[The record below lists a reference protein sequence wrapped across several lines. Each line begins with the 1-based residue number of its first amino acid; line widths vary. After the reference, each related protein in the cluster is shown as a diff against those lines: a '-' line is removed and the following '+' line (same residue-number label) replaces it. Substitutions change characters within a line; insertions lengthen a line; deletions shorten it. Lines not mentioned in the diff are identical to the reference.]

1 MSHPDGDP
9 PRRGFDFDILVDY
22 AGFLVAVLLIVSI
35 TWLFLLNPIHYG
47 LEPNTHPVY
56 EVLAAAVLDAVIAV
70 IVGVIILLRRHPPK
84 RLFWDGLMLT
94 IFGSL
99 CVGSCWVIVVLLNY
113 WSQPK

>member
-35 TWLFLLNPIHYG
+35 TWLFLLNPIHFG
-47 LEPNTHPVY
+47 LEPNTHLVH
-56 EVLAAAVLDAVIAV
+56 EVLAAGVFDAVLAV
-70 IVGVIILLRRHPPK
+70 IVGFIFLLWRHPPK
-84 RLFWDGLMLT
+84 RLFWDGLMLI
-94 IFGSL
+94 IFASL
-99 CVGSCWVIVVLLNY
+99 CMGSCGVTVVLLNY